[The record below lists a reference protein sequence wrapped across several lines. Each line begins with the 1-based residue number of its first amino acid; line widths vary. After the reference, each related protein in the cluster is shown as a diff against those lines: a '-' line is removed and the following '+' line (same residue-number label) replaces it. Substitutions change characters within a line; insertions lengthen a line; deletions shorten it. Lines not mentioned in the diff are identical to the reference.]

1 MRSFLFENIWMLSR
15 RDRRAR
21 RVEFHKNTNLIQGR
35 NHTGK
40 SSLIKTLFL
49 TLGARPQGKLI
60 RWDKDTISLV
70 DFRVGGQKYRALHQ
84 SGTRALFAG
93 DGRLIVATGD
103 HGEWS
108 EEFASATGFNLV
120 LSDKNGQSVAA
131 DPKCFFL
138 PFYVNQDGS
147 WLSGWNTFSGL
158 QQFSSP
164 ISPILDYFSGIKPP
178 EYYEAKAKRDAEQ
191 RFLEDLKRERSFLDK
206 AQERFGKKLTLSGPK
221 IDPENFKREIESLTS
236 DITELNYRQE
246 KLRDQS
252 VKERELLSSIYLQ
265 VNMANEALRAYEGD
279 AKYLRSEPREK
290 LVCPVCNAEHTESFL
305 DLLIYAEDARSL
317 RDITIRL
324 YGDARLI
331 EAQLKKSVIEIGA
344 LDGQYQKIAQLLA
357 TRKGDLQFRQV
368 VESLG
373 AEKAFQAFSEER
385 EALEQEIGIH
395 SSEVERL
402 TFKMN
407 ELTDRKRSITIQK
420 KFREAFA
427 SALFE
432 LNMPP
437 SEKSRLTLSSRPS
450 ISGSGGPRSILAYYS
465 AIWNICC
472 GQTGSFLIPLVV
484 DSPNQQGQDDLNL
497 PKVIEFVSTKL
508 PRNTQLILGS
518 EIEVDYPF
526 DLKIVLDRPYQL
538 LDDDFFDEAE
548 AEMEPL
554 VRAMFSAI
562 MMKGEG
568 VV

>member
-15 RDRRAR
+15 RDRRGR

-60 RWDKDTISLV
+60 TWDEDTISLV
-70 DFRVGGQKYRALHQ
+70 DFRVDGQRYRALHQ
-84 SGTRALFAG
+84 RGTRALFAG
-93 DGRLIVATGD
+93 DGRLIVSTGD

-108 EEFASATGFNLV
+108 EQFASATGFNLV
-120 LSDKNGQSVAA
+120 LSDKKGGSIPA

-138 PFYVNQDGS
+138 PFYINQDGS
-147 WLSGWNTFSGL
+147 WLSGWDTFSGL

-164 ISPILDYFSGIKPP
+164 VGSILDYFSGIKPP

-191 RFLEDLKRERSFLDK
+191 QFLDDLKRERSFLDK

-221 IDPENFKREIESLTS
+221 IDPANFKREIESLTS
-236 DITELNYRQE
+236 DITELNSRQE

-265 VNMANEALRAYEGD
+265 INMADEALRAYEGD
-279 AKYLRSEPREK
+279 AEYLRSEPREK
-290 LVCPVCNAEHTESFL
+290 LVCPVCNAEHAESFL
-305 DLLIYAEDARSL
+305 DLLTYADDARSL
-317 RDITIRL
+317 RDITVRL
-324 YGDARLI
+324 HGDARGI
-331 EAQLKKSVIEIGA
+331 EAQLKKTVSEIGA
-344 LDGQYQKIAQLLA
+344 LDGQYQKISLLLD
-357 TRKGDLQFRQV
+357 TRKGALQFRQV

-373 AEKAFQAFSEER
+373 AEQAFQAFSEER
-385 EALEQEIGIH
+385 EVLEREIGTH

-402 TFKMN
+402 SSTMH
-407 ELTDRKRSITIQK
+407 ELTDRKRSTAIQK

-437 SEKSRLTLSSRPS
+437 TEKTHPKLSSRPS
-450 ISGSGGPRSILAYYS
+450 ISGSGGPRSILAYYA
-465 AIWNICC
+465 AIWDVCC
-472 GQTGSFLIPLVV
+472 SQTGSFLVPLVV
-484 DSPNQQGQDDLNL
+484 DSPNQQGQDDINL

-508 PRNTQLILGS
+508 PKNTQLILGS

-526 DLKIVLDRPYQL
+526 DKKTVLDRPYQL
-538 LDDDFFDEAE
+538 LDGDFFIEAE

-554 VRAMFSAI
+554 VRAMYSST
-562 MMKGEG
+562 KNEGEG
-568 VV
+568 AV